1 MYIKF
6 VICLESCCLW
16 LHFMWIFTKIFH
28 FFFSNIPP
36 DRNKEIVMKI
46 IMKKKER
53 DFIILVHFFWEKKKI
68 RIAYYFPPFHIF
80 FMIVFKFITATACAA
95 MPIANILVS
104 STCGFWQ
111 TNSNKNVNKIRN
123 FEKLMFLII

>member
-80 FMIVFKFITATACAA
+80 FYDSIQIHHSYRARRY
-95 MPIANILVS
+95 ANCQHIGIFHHQHFYDFCINSLGPHVVS
-104 STCGFWQ
+104 GKLIQ
-111 TNSNKNVNKIRN
+111 TK
-123 FEKLMFLII
+123 M